1 MAFFYTASVA
11 GADPGFKKRGGG
23 SNIFD
28 VAKYIGVLE
37 VGGGGVAC
45 MSTLRH
51 SYRDPVILETKIFV
65 I

>member
-1 MAFFYTASVA
+1 M
-11 GADPGFKKRGGG
+11 KRGGG

-28 VAKYIGVLE
+28 AAKYIGGVLE
-37 VGGGGVAC
+37 VGGVGGGGVAC

-51 SYRDPVILETKIFV
+51 SYRNSVIMETKILV